1 MILALFVLGACNVT
15 NETPEETPTSA
26 APPPVTIGLLL
37 SNRQNPFFAALQQGA
52 QEAATRGGATLIVE
66 DAQDDAQKQAEQ
78 IEALIRRPVSAL
90 LINPVNGEALQAV
103 LGEAANAGIPV
114 FTVDRSIDSPNIV
127 AHIASDNVS
136 GGEMAGSY
144 LAEIINQK
152 GRVVELQGILSTS
165 AAQDRGRGFNN
176 VITIYPNIQLVAQET
191 ANFNRA
197 EGHDVFAGILANN
210 DQIDAVFAQND
221 EMILGAIDAAK
232 EAGRADRIVFVGF
245 DAIDDAITA
254 LENGELSATIAQQ
267 PKEMG
272 RLGVESAME
281 YLGGEDVSSFIAVD
295 LALITR

>member
-1 MILALFVLGACNVT
+1 MKGCDSVHSDSCPLPSREEHEGVERLAAFVLAVQHQHPGRRT
-15 NETPEETPTSA
+15 
-26 APPPVTIGLLL
+26 APVGKD
-37 SNRQNPFFAALQQGA
+37 PF
-52 QEAATRGGATLIVE
+52 RH
-66 DAQDDAQKQAEQ
+66 D
-78 IEALIRRPVSAL
+78 
-90 LINPVNGEALQAV
+90 
-103 LGEAANAGIPV
+103 
-114 FTVDRSIDSPNIV
+114 
-127 AHIASDNVS
+127 
-136 GGEMAGSY
+136 
-144 LAEIINQK
+144 
-152 GRVVELQGILSTS
+152 
-165 AAQDRGRGFNN
+165 
-176 VITIYPNIQLVAQET
+176 VAQCAIDGET
-191 ANFNRA
+191 EKMA
-197 EGHDVFAGILANN
+197 